1 MAEQISDVFLGTH
14 RHRAHF
20 CGDWQNPDMNS
31 LNDILYRCL
40 VLVTFAELGARAQQ
54 MCANGAMPIGRKF
67 LSVQTTILPT
77 GITVSVCLAC
87 VAMMC
92 PAGTNAVC
100 NTMLNICCK
109 CSRDS

>member
-67 LSVQTTILPT
+67 LSVQATTLPKHS
-77 GITVSVCLAC
+77 VSVFSLCRYDVPCRYECGLQYYAEH
-87 VAMMC
+87 
-92 PAGTNAVC
+92 
-100 NTMLNICCK
+100 ML
-109 CSRDS
+109 